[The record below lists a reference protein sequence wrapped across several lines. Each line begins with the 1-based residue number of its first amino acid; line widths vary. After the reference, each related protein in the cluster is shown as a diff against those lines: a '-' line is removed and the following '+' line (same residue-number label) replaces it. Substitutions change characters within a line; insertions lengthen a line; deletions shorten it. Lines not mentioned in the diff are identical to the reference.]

1 MSEKAV
7 LLGNVNGRAEY
18 GGKGNCTL
26 PWLTLCWYVVTCCL
40 YSVQMCS
47 AIVPLSGEVA
57 GIYIRKPV
65 GLHGIM
71 LTELFLFLKV
81 FILVPVLAK
90 ASSKAPYRQKENM
103 HEVKI

>member
-7 LLGNVNGRAEY
+7 NLENVNGRAKHGSE
-18 GGKGNCTL
+18 GKGTL
-26 PWLTLCWYVVTCCL
+26 PWLTLCWCVATCCL
-40 YSVQMCS
+40 DSVHMCS
-47 AIVPLSGEVA
+47 TIAQLSSEVA

-81 FILVPVLAK
+81 FMLVPVLAK
-90 ASSKAPYRQKENM
+90 ASSKSSYKQKI
-103 HEVKI
+103 HRVTT